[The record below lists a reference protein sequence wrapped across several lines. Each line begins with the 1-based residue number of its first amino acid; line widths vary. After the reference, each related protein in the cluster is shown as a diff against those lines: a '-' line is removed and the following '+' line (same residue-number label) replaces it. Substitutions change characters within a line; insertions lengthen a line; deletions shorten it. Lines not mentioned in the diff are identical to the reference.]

1 MNEIGQAGID
11 QGELEPSALNDVVL
25 EGGYQLD
32 PPMRSGKLGHKGGE
46 IWEVNEIGQAGI
58 DQGKLEP
65 SSLNDVVLEGG
76 YQLDLPTSRNRL
88 HHLRQATGDSQAL
101 EPTI

>member
-1 MNEIGQAGID
+1 MTCVTG
-11 QGELEPSALNDVVL
+11 
-25 EGGYQLD
+25 
-32 PPMRSGKLGHKGGE
+32 SGKLGHKGGE

>member
-1 MNEIGQAGID
+1 MTCVTGSGKLGHKGREIGEMNEIGQAGID

-32 PPMRSGKLGHKGGE
+32 PPM
-46 IWEVNEIGQAGI
+46 
-58 DQGKLEP
+58 
-65 SSLNDVVLEGG
+65 
-76 YQLDLPTSRNRL
+76 SRNEL
-88 HHLRQATGDSQAL
+88 HHLRQTTGDSQAL